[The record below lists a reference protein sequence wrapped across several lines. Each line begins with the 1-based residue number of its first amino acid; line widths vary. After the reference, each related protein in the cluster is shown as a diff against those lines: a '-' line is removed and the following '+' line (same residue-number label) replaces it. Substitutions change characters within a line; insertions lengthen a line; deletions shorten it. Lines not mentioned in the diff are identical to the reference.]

1 MPTLPNPSI
10 SPTFNF
16 NQVLSGDVKIKEINN
31 NDYKI
36 TFSKKNISDVL
47 LYQIWSETSKPLNND
62 RKLVNIKVKNWV
74 KIVFPDISPPPN
86 IPFTPTTI
94 MELRDDEGKY
104 ERHVFIINRVKFNKH
119 DKLVFKV
126 SSTDIAK
133 NNTNKKIKKF
143 KKIPSGEFHNARFDI
158 DSCSCD
164 SNCRNQLIQ
173 IGGAILEF
181 FV

>member
-1 MPTLPNPSI
+1 
-10 SPTFNF
+10 
-16 NQVLSGDVKIKEINN
+16 
-31 NDYKI
+31 
-36 TFSKKNISDVL
+36 
-47 LYQIWSETSKPLNND
+47 
-62 RKLVNIKVKNWV
+62 
-74 KIVFPDISPPPN
+74 
-86 IPFTPTTI
+86 
-94 MELRDDEGKY
+94 
-104 ERHVFIINRVKFNKH
+104 VKFNKH